1 MRQAKEWQGAGSG
14 QAALLKDET
23 ARLEPKPKRSRK
35 ECDFLKKSRRVLCKR
50 VRVSFN
56 RWCKDNASLPST
68 SRRGT
73 GWDNAVAEFFFSSL
87 KKEKIKR
94 QRYPT
99 RDDVKSDVFDDIEGF
114 YNRVRRHS
122 HLDLLSPLAF
132 EQLRTGSQSMSI
144 KAG

>member
-1 MRQAKEWQGAGSG
+1 
-14 QAALLKDET
+14 
-23 ARLEPKPKRSRK
+23 
-35 ECDFLKKSRRVLCKR
+35 
-50 VRVSFN
+50 
-56 RWCKDNASLPST
+56 
-68 SRRGT
+68 
-73 GWDNAVAEFFFSSL
+73 VAEFFFSSL

-144 KAG
+144 KAGQVQS